1 MGSRMTSRK
10 YYNFLNDPHWRGDT
24 IRPANRKE
32 SWNLLMKRL
41 GPEWVEQDQKGLIK
55 GTEEKAATELLK
67 DLGGVSDS
75 GQFKFPFDC

>member
-1 MGSRMTSRK
+1 
-10 YYNFLNDPHWRGDT
+10 
-24 IRPANRKE
+24 
-32 SWNLLMKRL
+32 MKRL